1 MSMATTL
8 SATSLA
14 VTVAHAVTYLTRP
27 LATRLTQSSLSALQ
41 TVLEAS
47 LAAAFAP
54 TWTPHDPTRGSGRRV
69 LSFAPGCLPPKPVY
83 KACAAVGV
91 DWTAWSALLSD
102 KEFDLLVDP
111 GSVCLRIP
119 RPWGPPSCV
128 TIWCSEG
135 HYQALDL
142 ATKGVQVQRSCG
154 VHTPQPIAAVPAP
167 QPSKTLA
174 QRLIEDDEEEDLFS
188 LIDAKVR
195 DAEWKSPVTEVFP
208 TTVSFGGQFTLTP
221 AGAAAATATLMNPAA
236 SFLGHSRSS
245 SRSSI
250 TSAASTSSSFLSDDA
265 LSSCG
270 SLSSVSTASSAL
282 SGAGTSSTSTSISN
296 DRKIGHARSRS
307 GRVFIDKNRTE
318 VTPYD
323 GGKTTVLT
331 GGVMLG
337 APPAR
342 NSHAASRNKIPRF

>member
-27 LATRLTQSSLSALQ
+27 LATRLTQTTLSTLQ

-47 LAAAFAP
+47 LASAFAP
-54 TWTPHDPTRGSGRRV
+54 TWFPHDPTRGSGRRV

-91 DWTAWSALLSD
+91 DWNAWSALLGN
-102 KEFDLLVDP
+102 KEFDLIVDP

-128 TIWCSEG
+128 TIWCSEE
-135 HYQALDL
+135 HYQALDF
-142 ATKGVQVQRSCG
+142 ATKGAQVQRNCG

-208 TTVSFGGQFTLTP
+208 TTVSFGGQFTLTS

-245 SRSSI
+245 SRSSA
-250 TSAASTSSSFLSDDA
+250 TSASTSSSFLSDDA

-282 SGAGTSSTSTSISN
+282 SDAGTSSTSTSISN
-296 DRKIGHARSRS
+296 DRKLGHARSRS
-307 GRVFIDKNRTE
+307 GRVFIDKSRTE

-337 APPAR
+337 ASPAR
-342 NSHAASRNKIPRF
+342 NSHAASHNKIPRF